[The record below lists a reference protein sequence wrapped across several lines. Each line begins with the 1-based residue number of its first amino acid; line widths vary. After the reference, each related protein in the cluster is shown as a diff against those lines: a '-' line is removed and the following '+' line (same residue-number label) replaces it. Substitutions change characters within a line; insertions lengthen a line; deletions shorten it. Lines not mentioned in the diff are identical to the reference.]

1 MMIIPKYKLYFSY
14 KQKHIS
20 FQMTKAGRYGLER
33 EDFDYSPATIR
44 KSVERSLSRLH
55 TSYLDVVYLHD
66 VEFVADEVMP
76 RREGDHR
83 PALDTEAA
91 LYGLAPGQE
100 AKVWGEGDQR
110 VLNAYAELQKLQSE
124 GVIKHIGITGNTNFS
139 FFVPFVTLFPSFPSP
154 ASPSSPTSN
163 FELRFLTNAHFI
175 NNYCAKILNTL
186 S

>member
-1 MMIIPKYKLYFSY
+1 
-14 KQKHIS
+14 
-20 FQMTKAGRYGLER
+20 MTKSGRYGLER

-154 ASPSSPTSN
+154 APSSSPTSN
-163 FELRFLTNAHFI
+163 FELRMCYASAPDKQPWSLSFRDVHTIHAASQRSLALTPRNV
-175 NNYCAKILNTL
+175 
-186 S
+186 